1 MCQNHLLQLWQVIP
15 KNRFHCFKSLMN
27 MKQWQTR
34 YEAAK
39 ERRDRLALDL
49 KIFLKSIAS
58 LDDMLSINLKKLLN
72 DVREDSPGDGKFYS
86 KLEVM
91 YGITSI

>member
-1 MCQNHLLQLWQVIP
+1 
-15 KNRFHCFKSLMN
+15 
-27 MKQWQTR
+27 
-34 YEAAK
+34 
-39 ERRDRLALDL
+39 
-49 KIFLKSIAS
+49 
-58 LDDMLSINLKKLLN
+58 MLSINLKKLLN